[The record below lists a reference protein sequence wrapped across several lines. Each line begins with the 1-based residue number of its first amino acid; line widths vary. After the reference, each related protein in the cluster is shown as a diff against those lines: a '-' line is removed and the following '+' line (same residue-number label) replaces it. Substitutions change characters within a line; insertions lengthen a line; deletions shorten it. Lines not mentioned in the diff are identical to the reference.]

1 MEFQDCENEDQAVQG
16 QEEEEEEQ
24 KESIDDELERS
35 KISTI
40 RALAERE
47 DPSAKESDD
56 FMIRR
61 FLRTRDLDIEKATSV
76 LEVLELEK
84 NVFAQRIWFPPKP
97 RKGDE
102 SISELVE
109 ILSGE
114 AKVVDVELG

>member
-35 KISTI
+35 KTSTV

-61 FLRTRDLDIEKATSV
+61 FLRARDLDIEKATAV

-84 NVFAQRIWFPPKP
+84 NVFAQRI
-97 RKGDE
+97 RIRIGDTN
-102 SISELVE
+102 SIS
-109 ILSGE
+109 
-114 AKVVDVELG
+114 